1 MIRLIKLFLFATAF
15 TFIFSAQALQL
26 GKISINSKQEQPL
39 NADIEV
45 ILTKADDVT
54 ELVPSIASKEDFE
67 SQGIERL
74 PVHANIDANFV
85 KNSEGKIYLKLKS
98 DKPVKD
104 PFLDLLIQID
114 SPKGRNY
121 REYTVL
127 LDPPDPMDKMINE
140 TLEKDSAKKDN
151 NKLPAKD
158 LAEGKKREID
168 SEKKSKENQDLIET
182 QKEEVVE
189 EEQKTAKKEQPKG
202 EVKNSKEVA
211 IDEQDTDEQKTVK
224 SVPGKTLYQIARE
237 NSLSGITL
245 EQMVVGIYQNNK
257 KAFAEGNINGL
268 NKNQILTV
276 PNKSYFSDL
285 SHLEARKILKSQ
297 NDEWKKLTQPKASEN
312 KSTKKPENNKEKEKI
327 EKLELKLAEAEQKLK
342 ELAEGTK
349 NNLTPDAENK
359 NKPSEVNSEQKE
371 VIDIKGDDFEIE
383 EIVLD
388 EDAKEASDDVFTSS
402 ISADSE
408 INQVVLKDDVKNQK
422 NNLMI
427 VLVLLF
433 LITAVAGIIFFI
445 SRKKKNEKPIFSSEI
460 NNNQQTEPDVID
472 NLSREDKNSF

>member
-1 MIRLIKLFLFATAF
+1 MIRLIKLFLFASAI

-74 PVHANIDANFV
+74 PVHANINANFV

-182 QKEEVVE
+182 QQEEVVVE
-189 EEQKTAKKEQPKG
+189 EKKTAKKEQPKE
-202 EVKNSKEVA
+202 EVKNTKEEA
-211 IDEQDTDEQKTVK
+211 IDDRDTDEQKTVK

-237 NSLSGITL
+237 NSLSGVTL

-276 PNKSYFSDL
+276 PSKSYFSDL

-297 NDEWKKLTQPKASEN
+297 NDDWKKLTQPKASEN

-342 ELAEGTK
+342 ELAEGKK

-359 NKPSEVNSEQKE
+359 NKPSEVSSVQKE

-408 INQVVLKDDVKNQK
+408 INQVVLKDDVKNEK

-433 LITAVAGIIFFI
+433 LITVVAGIIFFI
-445 SRKKKNEKPIFSSEI
+445 SKKKKNEKPIFSSEI
-460 NNNQQTEPDVID
+460 NANQQTEPDVID